1 MSKNLQISLAAARVN
16 ASLTQEAVAKELRVS
31 KKTVIN
37 WEKGAASPSL
47 AVMKAL
53 SDMYQIPI
61 DNIILP
67 LKST

>member
-31 KKTVIN
+31 KRTVIN
-37 WEKGAASPSL
+37 WEKGAVSPSL

-67 LKST
+67 